1 MVKVYCLGSNV
12 SGDELALQF
21 VAKEISGF
29 EFLKYSGEVEEE
41 MVLMDVVKGVSEV
54 TVLGLDEFLARN
66 PITMHDFDIGTEL
79 RLRMAVGEIKKVS
92 VICLPWG
99 WSYDSVLQSLL
110 KIYER
115 YNNNGY

>member
-1 MVKVYCLGSNV
+1 MVKVYCLGSAV

-21 VAKEISGF
+21 VGKNISGF
-29 EFLKYSGEVEEE
+29 EFVKYSGEVEEE
-41 MVLMDVVKGVSEV
+41 MVVMDVVKGVSGV

-66 PITMHDFDIGTEL
+66 PVTVHDFDYGTEL

-99 WSYDSVLQSLL
+99 WSYDQVCDVLKEL
-110 KIYER
+110 
-115 YNNNGY
+115 